1 MRSYIKDQK
10 KIATVYTIENNEI
23 QWKCKEKHTVKRID
37 PTIVASATTYSGK
50 EVRMVQVVSDAALA
64 E

>member
-1 MRSYIKDQK
+1 MN
-10 KIATVYTIENNEI
+10 TIENNEV
-23 QWKCKEKHTVKRID
+23 QWKCKDDHTVKRND

-50 EVRMVQVVSDAALA
+50 VVRMVQVVSDEALA